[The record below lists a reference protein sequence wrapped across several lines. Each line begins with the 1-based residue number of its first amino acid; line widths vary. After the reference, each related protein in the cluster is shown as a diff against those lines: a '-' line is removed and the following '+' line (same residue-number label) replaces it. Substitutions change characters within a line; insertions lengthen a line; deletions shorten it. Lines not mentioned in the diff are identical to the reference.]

1 MISNK
6 TIGIF
11 GVGSSGCRALD
22 RYDGYSETE
31 QIVAID
37 IDQIVLQ
44 SLNVPSILLL
54 GGGNA
59 GMGGVAGD
67 VEQAEEIIKSEE
79 HMIEGLLSKVDVVV
93 LIAGFAGSTAG
104 GMLPFIVKKANDLAI
119 PAVVV
124 GTTPFYF
131 EGEDK
136 KVQSKNLLMNLKEL
150 SCSVV
155 QINLNSIADE
165 DEELSVACEKAM
177 QVLSESLKFILGL
190 ISYPGYIRVDYQ
202 ALKQMIK
209 DPEGYVWFSYGKSSG
224 ENRAENVVVDFKA
237 NKLTDLKDFANART
251 ALVTINSDDSLKLFE
266 IEIIMESI
274 KNLFDPTCKVVMGTT
289 RNRELEGQIVL
300 NVLAFEFRVEEET
313 SEESLIE
320 LPKALPT
327 NPSSNDVANRNGG
340 VTVPNPVMKDSK
352 FKGTAPTIYNGVNL
366 DIPTY
371 KRNGLVLD

>member
-22 RYDGYSETE
+22 GYDGYAESE

-44 SLNVPSILLL
+44 SLNVPSVLLL

-136 KVQSKNLLMNLKEL
+136 KLQSKVLLTNLKKL

-155 QINLNSIADE
+155 QVNLSNIADE
-165 DEELSVACEKAM
+165 DEELSVACEKSVQA
-177 QVLSESLKFILGL
+177 LSESLKFLVGL
-190 ISYPGYIRVDYQ
+190 ISYPGYIRIDYQ

-209 DPEGYVWFSYGKSSG
+209 DPEGDLWFSCGKSSG

-266 IEIIMESI
+266 IETIMESI
-274 KNLFDPTCKVVMGTT
+274 KNLFDPTCKIVMGTT
-289 RNRELEGQIVL
+289 RNRELDGMIVL
-300 NVLAFEFRVEEET
+300 NVLAFEFRVEEEN

-327 NPSSNDVANRNGG
+327 NSNSNDATNKTAGA
-340 VTVPNPVMKDSK
+340 TVQNPVVKESK